1 MTRDLPTL
9 NICVDSNNE
18 QLLNMYKNKIEQHN
32 YQIDNNQYPDS
43 GFDLFT
49 PSDYQVTQ
57 FNVTFVDLEVKTMM
71 MKNGVCVG
79 FQIFPRSSMSKMPI
93 MLANHVGI
101 IDSGYRG
108 NIKAAI
114 RGFQD
119 YTIEKDSRIVQ
130 VCHPTLCPFYVKL
143 VEENELSE
151 TSRGSRGFGSTG
163 R

>member
-1 MTRDLPTL
+1 MCDLPTL
-9 NICVDSNNE
+9 NLCVCSQNE
-18 QLLNMYKNKIEQHN
+18 ELLNLYKNKIEQHN
-32 YQIDNNQYPDS
+32 HTIDNNKYPDS

-49 PSDYQVTQ
+49 PNNYDITQ
-57 FNVTFVDLEVKTMM
+57 FNVTFVDLQVKTMM
-71 MKNGVCVG
+71 EKNGVCVG

-108 NIKAAI
+108 TIKAAV
-114 RGFQD
+114 RSFD
-119 YTIEKDSRIVQ
+119 NYTIEKDSRFVQ

-143 VEENELSE
+143 VEENELSD
-151 TSRGSRGFGSTG
+151 TSRGTRGFGSTG

>member
-1 MTRDLPTL
+1 MMCDLPTL
-9 NICVDSNNE
+9 NICVNSQNE
-18 QLLNMYKNKIEQHN
+18 ELLNMYKNKIEQHN
-32 YQIDNNQYPDS
+32 YNVRNNRFPDS

-49 PSDYQVTQ
+49 PENIDISA
-57 FNVTFVDLEVKTMM
+57 NKVTFVDLKVKTMM
-71 MKNGVCVG
+71 EKNLVCVG
-79 FQIFPRSSMSKMPI
+79 FQIYPRSSMSKMPI

-108 NIKAAI
+108 NIKAAV
-114 RGFQD
+114 RGFED
-119 YTIEKDSRIVQ
+119 YTIEKHSRFVQ
-130 VCHPTLCPFYVKL
+130 VCHPSLCPFYVKL

>member
-1 MTRDLPTL
+1 MTRALPTL
-9 NICVDSNNE
+9 NICVNSNNE
-18 QLLNMYKNKIEQHN
+18 ELLNIYKNKIEKHN
-32 YQIDNNQYPDS
+32 YEIDNNQYPDS

-49 PSDYQVTQ
+49 PENIDLSA
-57 FNVTFVDLEVKTMM
+57 NCVTFIDLKVKTMM
-71 MKNGVCVG
+71 EKNGVCVG
-79 FQIFPRSSMSKMPI
+79 FQIYPRSSMSKMPI

-114 RGFQD
+114 RSFD
-119 YTIEKDSRIVQ
+119 NYTIEKDSRFVQ

-143 VEENELSE
+143 VEENELND
-151 TSRGSRGFGSTG
+151 TSRGSRGFGSSG